1 MIPPKHNGAF
11 AAAMETLL
19 RVYARPVNPR
29 YPVVCL
35 DEAGK
40 ELQAFTREPWPLTAG
55 HPRREDS
62 EVQRLGYAALFLW
75 VAPFQGIRQIM
86 VRPRRTKHDFALVLR
101 DLVAAFP
108 AAERITLVVDT
119 LNIHTPGALY
129 EAFSPEEAAAINAK
143 LEWVCTPKHGS
154 WLNLA
159 EQEWSVRRRQC
170 LTRKIADLASLA
182 REVAAWGADHNAQA
196 TTVVWTFTVADARA
210 RLPHVYPAL
219 LAPDHPEDPITHPS
233 TNPP

>member
-11 AAAMETLL
+11 AAAMESLL
-19 RVYARPVNPR
+19 RVYARPVDPR
-29 YPVVCL
+29 FPVVCL

-40 ELQAFTREPWPLTAG
+40 ELQAFTREPLPMTAG

-75 VAPFQGIRQIM
+75 VAPFQGQRQIT
-86 VRPRRTKHDFALVLR
+86 VRPRRTKHDFALVVR

-108 AAERITLVVDT
+108 GAERITLVVDN

-129 EAFSPEEAAAINAK
+129 EAFPPEEAAAINAK
-143 LEWVCTPKHGS
+143 LEWIHTPLHGS

-159 EQEWSVRRRQC
+159 EQEWSALRRQC
-170 LTRKIADLASLA
+170 LDRKIPDLATLEQ
-182 REVAAWGADHNAQA
+182 EVAVWEADHNALA
-196 TTVVWTFTVADARA
+196 TTVIWTFTVEDARA
-210 RLPHVYPAL
+210 RMPHVYPAL
-219 LAPDHPEDPITHPS
+219 PHPNRAVDPFV
-233 TNPP
+233 NPT

>member
-11 AAAMETLL
+11 AAAMESLL
-19 RVYARPVNPR
+19 RVYARPVDPR
-29 YPVVCL
+29 FPVVCL

-40 ELQAFTREPWPLTAG
+40 ELQAFTREPLPMTAG
-55 HPRREDS
+55 RPRREDS

-75 VAPFQGIRQIM
+75 VAPFQGQRQIT

-108 AAERITLVVDT
+108 GAERITLVVDN

-129 EAFSPEEAAAINAK
+129 ETFPPEEAAAIHAR
-143 LEWVCTPKHGS
+143 LEWIHTPLHGS

-159 EQEWSVRRRQC
+159 EQEWSALRRQC
-170 LTRKIADLASLA
+170 LDRKIADLATLEQ
-182 REVAAWGADHNAQA
+182 EVAVWEADHNALA
-196 TTVVWTFTVADARA
+196 TTVIWTFTVENARA
-210 RLPHVYPAL
+210 RMPHVYPAL
-219 LAPDHPEDPITHPS
+219 PHADPVADPFV
-233 TNPP
+233 NPT